1 MVKPVITR
9 RISANAINYIVCS
22 FLEVLVESD
31 HSLQH
36 SYKCNVFSVVLKTLS
51 LSGNPIQKDYTF

>member
-1 MVKPVITR
+1 MVRPVITR

-22 FLEVLVESD
+22 FLELLVESG

-36 SYKCNVFSVVLKTLS
+36 LHKFNVFAVVLKTLS
-51 LSGNPIQKDYTF
+51 LSENPIQKDRKF